1 MCAELARTIQI
12 SEECWKYLGQ
22 LAVPFVDH
30 EPDDVLRRVLRK
42 ALGNQI
48 GQRIGRAVTA
58 VERSR
63 SDQRGLPPA
72 LSSRERGKQARR
84 KYISE
89 KQQQGL
95 SIEPGD
101 GVWARLKDGPWVA
114 IPFAGEQGH
123 KPGRWFLGLTQRE
136 VVERDGA
143 CVVLLC
149 QREPGSTFDVVLPP
163 NVVRH
168 ILGQLTI
175 SKGQYKF
182 NLKQVGTACVML
194 RPGREPLDVSD
205 YIGTWQVA
213 P

>member
-1 MCAELARTIQI
+1 MCAELTRTIQI
-12 SEECWKYLGQ
+12 SEESWEYLEQ

-42 ALGNQI
+42 VLENQI
-48 GQRIGRAVTA
+48 GRRIGRAVAA

-72 LSSRERGKQARR
+72 LSNKERGKQARR
-84 KYISE
+84 QYVSA
-89 KQQQGL
+89 KQHQGL
-95 SIEPGD
+95 SVEPGD

-114 IPFAGEQGH
+114 IPFAAEQRD

-136 VVERDGA
+136 IVERDGA
-143 CVVLLC
+143 WVVLLC
-149 QREPGSTFDVVLPP
+149 QRESGSTFDVVLPP
-163 NVVRH
+163 NVVRQ
-168 ILGQLTI
+168 ILGQLSI

-182 NLKQVGTACVML
+182 NLKQVGTGYVML

-205 YIGTWQVA
+205 YISAWQVA